1 MTQRTIVKGNFYIVW
16 ELNCWPGSNSAVS
29 KSLNVL
35 SSWSGINKLGADV
48 YGDIPGMAYRAL
60 LSSWLARNVTA
71 SVWDLW
77 DCQTQHKQPHI
88 FTNCTA
94 LRVKTIKIYLYSVS
108 TSVLNV
114 VGYYNFSN
122 GTNPK
127 TSCILLP
134 NICLSASVTT
144 RNSIGFQRYRYEW
157 IMCPLFII
165 YSFISYFLA
174 KWSWLTVNCWS
185 PRGRQNVCVR
195 SRLLTWIVR
204 EKQQVLSSR
213 QRLVC

>member
-1 MTQRTIVKGNFYIVW
+1 MCMATYLGWRTGLCCHHGWPETSLPLSGTSETVKHNT
-16 ELNCWPGSNSAVS
+16 NSHTFSLIALHCVSRQS
-29 KSLNVL
+29 KSTYT
-35 SSWSGINKLGADV
+35 AC
-48 YGDIPGMAYRAL
+48 L
-60 LSSWLARNVTA
+60 L
-71 SVWDLW
+71 
-77 DCQTQHKQPHI
+77 
-88 FTNCTA
+88 
-94 LRVKTIKIYLYSVS
+94 
-108 TSVLNV
+108 SVLNV